1 MRYLGKKIITLIM
14 TLFLVSAAAFLA
26 FQIIPGDVV
35 TSILGTEATPER
47 EQQLREE
54 LGLDN
59 PPVVRYFNWAAGV
72 LKGDL
77 GVSYR
82 YSKNMNE
89 MMPVAQLIGDKLP
102 VTLWLAA
109 AAFVLI
115 ALISIPLG
123 VFWAK
128 CASAPGRAS
137 AGPAKDRGPA
147 EADGADGVQME
158 GASSVRME
166 DASGVRIEDAS
177 GIRIEDA
184 SGVRE
189 EDASGVRAEEGPSG
203 IRTKG
208 TDSRKGGRLR
218 QVWLRDVS
226 GRLYHFT
233 DAALGVVTQAA
244 MAVPSFFLG
253 ILVTFLFGVVLK
265 LFAPGGYV
273 SYKDDFWG
281 FLGYLVFPAFSIAI
295 PKIAMTARFLRN
307 SMLTELKADYVRTAY
322 SKGCTGRQVLYG
334 HVLRNAMMPVVTF
347 LGMIVAEVVAGSI
360 VIEQVF
366 GLPGIGRLLISSI
379 STRDFP
385 VVEILILYITF
396 VVIFVYFIVDIL
408 YRVIDPRVSEK

>member
-1 MRYLGKKIITLIM
+1 MKYLGKKIITLIM

-59 PPVVRYFNWAAGV
+59 PPVVRYFNWVSGV

-89 MMPVAQLIGDKLP
+89 MMPVAELIGDKLP

-115 ALISIPLG
+115 ALISVPLG

-128 CASAPGRAS
+128 CAGFSKLQRFM
-137 AGPAKDRGPA
+137 
-147 EADGADGVQME
+147 DG
-158 GASSVRME
+158 
-166 DASGVRIEDAS
+166 
-177 GIRIEDA
+177 
-184 SGVRE
+184 
-189 EDASGVRAEEGPSG
+189 
-203 IRTKG
+203 
-208 TDSRKGGRLR
+208 
-218 QVWLRDVS
+218 
-226 GRLYHFT
+226 
-233 DAALGVVTQAA
+233 ALGVVTQAA

-265 LFAPGGYV
+265 FFAPGGYV
-273 SYKDDFWG
+273 SYQENFWG
-281 FLGYLVFPAFSIAI
+281 FLGYLLFPALSIAI

-307 SMLTELKADYVRTAY
+307 SMLTELRADYVRTAY
-322 SKGCTGRQVLYG
+322 SKGCTGRRVLYG

-366 GLPGIGRLLISSI
+366 GLPGIGRLLVSSI